1 MTQDFQALQSSTDD
15 KTLESKDRAE
25 FLKDLAPGGKYNDVV
40 GMYSGGPSN
49 AGPLNKEFFDA
60 LPDSCKWI
68 AHKGAGY
75 DNVDVQAAKA
85 RGE

>member
-1 MTQDFQALQSSTDD
+1 
-15 KTLESKDRAE
+15 
-25 FLKDLAPGGKYNDVV
+25 
-40 GMYSGGPSN
+40 MYSGGPSN

-85 RGE
+85 KGE